1 MADVSQAMQAKS
13 DQLNYDDIG
22 SNTIVIKINRVVVT
36 CTDQPVSI
44 FYDGCN
50 NKPYKPSKGMI
61 RLISEAWGVESDCWV
76 GKSIG
81 LYGDSTVK
89 WAGKEIGGIRI
100 NGFSDIALGGISAF
114 VALSRGKRRKVTVK
128 YLDVANAV
136 EQITEIDQQ
145 WIDAVKANPETL
157 ATIED
162 LTYRARI
169 EKLAV

>member
-61 RLISEAWGVESDCWV
+61 RLISEAWGVESDFWV

-81 LYGDSTVK
+81 LYGDATVK

-100 NGFSDIALGGISAF
+100 NGFSDIALSGISAF

-128 YLDVANAV
+128 YLEPIAEV
-136 EQITEIDQQ
+136 ITQDDRL
-145 WIDAVKANPETL
+145 WIDAVKENPEVL

-162 LTYRARI
+162 VNYRARI
-169 EKLAV
+169 ERLAV